1 MIKFSFQN
9 PESPL
14 QFTLPNGIPDVVH
27 KSPVYLSTKTI
38 LRDKTTLMEYVEAKV
53 RPTERIIQI
62 FSILKCATGI

>member
-38 LRDKTTLMEYVEAKV
+38 LRDKTTLMEYVEAKGK
-53 RPTERIIQI
+53 TD
-62 FSILKCATGI
+62 